1 MEMGNGMNHREDSG
15 CYSPA
20 KLLYYLIADM
30 QIDNTTFNDLS
41 IIQHEEEFSIFHRL
55 NFTQTVEGR
64 EWLLKYF
71 TNPFSDLQQ
80 ITQTQQIIRTIH
92 ANLHAWP
99 KSISNGTL
107 MVIERFYDSGV
118 DPIPSAGPINAL
130 AFRLFHVADYAL
142 VRYSISHFADFVR
155 GIDALINLFD
165 AEEAPLLIR
174 SYLHRARQLINKP
187 ILSQLAQRDNTRKF
201 TAREVIYYG
210 RFLKDEFKSA
220 AFELI
225 SIYGRFDAW
234 YSMARAMEHFQL
246 NFPEFTEQ
254 EQPLIDAKQLYHIL
268 LPIPVSYDVHMSR
281 DTNFL
286 FLTGANMAGKST
298 FIKAVGSSVFLAH
311 LGMGVPAA
319 HMKMTLFDGLLSNIN
334 VMDNIVKGESYFF
347 NEVQRIRDTIIK
359 INNGKKW
366 LVLIDELFK
375 GTNMQDAMKCSTTV
389 IKGLIKI
396 KNSLFILSTHLYEI
410 GDELKT
416 YPNISFKYFETT
428 VNGDQL
434 HFSYQL
440 KDGISNDRLGYLIL
454 KGKR

>member
-1 MEMGNGMNHREDSG
+1 
-15 CYSPA
+15 
-20 KLLYYLIADM
+20 M

-80 ITQTQQIIRTIH
+80 IAQTQEIIRNIL
-92 ANLHAWP
+92 ANLDAWP
-99 KSISNGTL
+99 KAISNGTL
-107 MVIERFYDSGV
+107 MVIEKFYDSGV
-118 DPIPSAGPINAL
+118 DTIPSAGPVNAL
-130 AFRLFHVADYAL
+130 TYRLFHVADYAL

-155 GIDALINLFD
+155 GIEGLVSLFE
-165 AEEAPLLIR
+165 AESAPLLVR

-187 ILSQLAQRDNTRKF
+187 ILAQLAKREPKQKYSTG
-201 TAREVIYYG
+201 EVIYYG
-210 RFLKDEFKSA
+210 RFLQYEFKSA

-225 SIYGRFDAW
+225 NIYGRFDAW
-234 YSMARAMEHFQL
+234 YSMARAMKQFNL
-246 NFPEFTEQ
+246 TFPEFTDQ
-254 EQPLIDAKQLYHIL
+254 PQPLIDASQLYHIL
-268 LPIPVSYDVHMSR
+268 LPTPVSYDVKLNKDS
-281 DTNFL
+281 NFL

-319 HMKMTLFDGLLSNIN
+319 SMKLTLFDGLLSNIN

-347 NEVQRIRDTIIK
+347 NEVQRIRDTILK
-359 INNGKKW
+359 INDGKKW

-375 GTNMQDAMKCSTTV
+375 GTNVQDAMKCSTTV
-389 IKGLIKI
+389 IKGLIRI

-410 GDELKT
+410 GEELKA

-428 VNGDQL
+428 VHGDQL

-454 KGKR
+454 KREKVVELLENL

>member
-1 MEMGNGMNHREDSG
+1 
-15 CYSPA
+15 
-20 KLLYYLIADM
+20 M

-80 ITQTQQIIRTIH
+80 ITQTQDIIRNILS
-92 ANLHAWP
+92 NLDAWP
-99 KSISNGTL
+99 KAISNGTL
-107 MVIERFYDSGV
+107 MVIEKFYDSGV
-118 DPIPSAGPINAL
+118 DAIPAAGPVNAL
-130 AFRLFHVADYAL
+130 TYRFFHVADYAL

-155 GIDALINLFD
+155 GIDALVNLFD
-165 AEEAPLLIR
+165 AETAPLLVR

-187 ILSQLAQRDNTRKF
+187 ILAQLANREPKQRLS
-201 TAREVIYYG
+201 AGEVIYYG
-210 RFLKDEFKSA
+210 RYLQYEFKSA
-220 AFELI
+220 AFELM

-234 YSMARAMEHFQL
+234 YSMARAMKQFKL
-246 NFPEFTEQ
+246 TFPEFRDQ
-254 EQPLIDAKQLYHIL
+254 PQPLIDASQLYHIL
-268 LPIPVSYDVHMSR
+268 LPTPVSYDVKLDKDS
-281 DTNFL
+281 NFL

-298 FIKAVGSSVFLAH
+298 FIKAVGSSIFLAH

-319 HMKMTLFDGLLSNIN
+319 SMKLSLFDGLLSNIN

-347 NEVQRIRDTIIK
+347 NEVQRIRDTILK
-359 INNGKKW
+359 INDGKKW

-375 GTNMQDAMKCSTTV
+375 GTNVQDAMKCSTTV
-389 IKGLIKI
+389 IKGLIRI

-410 GDELKT
+410 GEELKA

-428 VNGDQL
+428 VHGDQL

-440 KDGISNDRLGYLIL
+440 KEGISNDRLGYLIL
-454 KGKR
+454 KREKVVELLEKL